1 MDLAPVVQTI
11 GPERIEQIY
20 ETIEMYL
27 ETMLLPFWLERSL
40 DREAGGYLTSFDRD
54 GRPTG
59 ETEKSLISQM
69 RLIFTFSHAYRHGY
83 CDKAC
88 LEAARHGVDF
98 VRKAFRDVEH
108 GGWYW
113 MTTRDG
119 KPVVD
124 SKILYGQSF
133 AIYALSEFALATD
146 DENAIDLAAQTF
158 DCMQRNATET
168 SSGGYWEMFYR
179 DWRRKPGGQWGG
191 DRKTLDVHMHLME
204 AFTTLYELTGD
215 PVHRRKCCESIRTL
229 TSHMITSSHRIALAQ
244 FDVDWNPLPA
254 ILFKDV
260 WGSDRDVEAGARPL
274 DNTNYG
280 HNVELAWLLH
290 HALHILDEDVNP
302 YRPVLKGLYDHAVR
316 YGLDREF
323 GGIFVEGP
331 ADGPATQQLKEFWQQ
346 AEALVGFL
354 DATLLFGNELYWDA
368 FEQVWNF
375 VWNHGINHS
384 TGEWYALLERDGRVK
399 WDYLGHAWKNNYHT
413 VRSMLECLARLDH
426 LKAAIKNG

>member
-1 MDLAPVVQTI
+1 MNLAPVAQSI
-11 GPERIEQIY
+11 GIERIDHLS
-20 ETIEMYL
+20 ETIEQYL
-27 ETMLLPFWLERSL
+27 ENHLLPFWLERSL
-40 DREAGGYLTSFDRD
+40 DREAGGFLTHFDRD

-59 ETEKSLISQM
+59 ETDKSLISQM
-69 RLIFTFSHAYRHGY
+69 RLIFSFSHAYRHGY
-83 CDKAC
+83 CDNTC

-98 VRKAFRDVEH
+98 VRRAFRDPEH

-113 MTTRDG
+113 MTSRDG
-119 KPVVD
+119 KPVND

-133 AIYALSEFALATD
+133 AIYALSEFALATH
-146 DENAIDLAAQTF
+146 DEEATTLAAQTF
-158 DCMQRNATET
+158 DTIQRNATET
-168 SSGGYWEMFYR
+168 SAGGYWEMFYR

-215 PVHRRKCCESIRTL
+215 PVHQRKCGESIRTIM
-229 TSHMITSSHRIALAQ
+229 SRMITPPHNIALAQ

-260 WGSDRDVEAGARPL
+260 WGADRDVEADARPL

-290 HALHILDEDVNP
+290 QALHILDQDVEP
-302 YRPVLKGLYDHAVR
+302 YRPVLKVLYDHAVR
-316 YGLDREF
+316 YGLDREW

-331 ADGPATQQLKEFWQQ
+331 ADGPAIQQLKEFWQQ

-354 DATLLFGNELYWDA
+354 DATLF
-368 FEQVWNF
+368 F
-375 VWNHGINHS
+375 
-384 TGEWYALLERDGRVK
+384 
-399 WDYLGHAWKNNYHT
+399 
-413 VRSMLECLARLDH
+413 C
-426 LKAAIKNG
+426 